1 MSIDSRRYIAIVCK
15 ETFYFIYIS
24 ITFIYLI
31 ASADLD

>member
-15 ETFYFIYIS
+15 ETYFIYIS

>member
-24 ITFIYLI
+24 ITYLI